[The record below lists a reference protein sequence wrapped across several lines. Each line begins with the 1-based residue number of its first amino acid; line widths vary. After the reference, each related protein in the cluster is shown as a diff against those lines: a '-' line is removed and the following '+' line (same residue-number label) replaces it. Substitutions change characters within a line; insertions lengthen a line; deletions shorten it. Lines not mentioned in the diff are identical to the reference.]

1 MRQVI
6 WPPRG
11 LALYE
16 RDVLDH
22 LARQGPGALQRVRGD
37 IERAVE
43 GLAIRATGR
52 PGRVAGTY
60 EKSVAGQPY
69 IIAYSFARPD
79 DGAEDDLVILRVVHT
94 ARDWPPGRW
103 PR

>member
-1 MRQVI
+1 VRRLI
-6 WPPRG
+6 WSPRA

-22 LARQGPGALQRVRGD
+22 LAKQGPRALQRVRRD

-43 GLAIRATGR
+43 GLALRATGR
-52 PGRVAGTY
+52 PGRVTGTY
-60 EKSVAGQPY
+60 EKSVTGQPY
-69 IIAYSFARPD
+69 VIAYALVPRD
-79 DGAEDDLVILRVVHT
+79 NGGEDDLVILRIVHT